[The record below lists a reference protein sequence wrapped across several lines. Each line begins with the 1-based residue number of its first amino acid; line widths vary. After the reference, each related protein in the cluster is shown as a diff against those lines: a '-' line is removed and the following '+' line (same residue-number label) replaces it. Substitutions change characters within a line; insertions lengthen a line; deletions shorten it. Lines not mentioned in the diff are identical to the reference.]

1 MAGPIITFL
10 AVCALV
16 GAYMFIVHSF
26 LLAAEEPEDE
36 ARVERE
42 RKSHARRFDGAP
54 STHWRETNR
63 AH

>member
-1 MAGPIITFL
+1 MAGSIITIL

-26 LLAAEEPEDE
+26 LRAAEEPEDE
-36 ARVERE
+36 ARLELE
-42 RKSHARRFDGAP
+42 RKSHARKRDGEP
-54 STHWRETNR
+54 STKWREPHR